1 VLCASPHDPRGMVG
15 MEAMSDPA
23 KLEALRKAL
32 EPRLIAPEFLPLYEA
47 AAAYLAL
54 LESDAIVI
62 RRDSE
67 GNWPFETAKVI
78 YDILAAD
85 LDNERDRLY
94 LADIRSTV
102 ILDALAESSKET
114 PEVEKNQLGMW

>member
-23 KLEALRKAL
+23 KLREAL
-32 EPRLIAPEFLPLYEA
+32 A
-47 AAAYLAL
+47 AYRVDADAGKWMTDSPVFVQAARDYLAL

-62 RRDSE
+62 RRE
-67 GNWPFETAKVI
+67 YGEWPEWAQRI
-78 YDILAAD
+78 IAD
-85 LDNERDRLY
+85 VVADPDEDY
-94 LADIRSTV
+94 LAPMQAV
-102 ILDALAESSKET
+102 GILDALAESSKET